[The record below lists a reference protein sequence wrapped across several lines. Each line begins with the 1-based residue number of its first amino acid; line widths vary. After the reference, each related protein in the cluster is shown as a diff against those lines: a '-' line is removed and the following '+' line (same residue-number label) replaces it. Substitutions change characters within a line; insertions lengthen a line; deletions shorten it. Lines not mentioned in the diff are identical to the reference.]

1 MFQNRGKHRKKNVFL
16 DKSSHN
22 ISVYFSLAFVLVSQ
36 SVGSCLCFFVFQLTK
51 WIKLIMQFL

>member
-51 WIKLIMQFL
+51 